1 LHRIECVPPGLL
13 SYASGRS
20 SGWGGGDQ
28 GLLAELAR
36 RGQADMMLAAG
47 KTTTIDLA

>member
-1 LHRIECVPPGLL
+1 MALL
-13 SYASGRS
+13 LNGRTIIRV
-20 SGWGGGDQ
+20 GCRRL

-36 RGQADMMLAAG
+36 RGQADVMLAAG